1 MKKLEGEVEE
11 EKTWEGEEKRKRR
24 LEEEKQEGEERNQ
37 KEEEELR
44 DWKQEGE
51 EEEEKQA
58 QQEGVWAELP
68 APMSQRQCR
77 QEVQRV
83 RAAPAARRRGK
94 TDSSTHTAER
104 SVTGWILTGIISRLG
119 TCGGGTSDPAT
130 CGRSSGGEP
139 GEAGVWGSASE
150 LSSQG
155 RLGSRL
161 NHWPCFSAMA
171 LTLSSGRWPS
181 GGSSCEWLSQLWS
194 AACVRSPPPQPL
206 PGDPGPSSPPDLAL
220 LRRRRRILAVR
231 RWSST
236 SGLILRGLPR
246 PLGWHMREAVLG
258 SSSGE
263 KGAWVAEGEAG
274 LGLTATGVS
283 STLGSLL
290 RKVTGTSAIRTSP
303 EAEGRKARGRVFQNI
318 LENRKTAMVLNLLL
332 TQQLFRSL
340 HEDTPQVR

>member
-1 MKKLEGEVEE
+1 
-11 EKTWEGEEKRKRR
+11 
-24 LEEEKQEGEERNQ
+24 
-37 KEEEELR
+37 
-44 DWKQEGE
+44 
-51 EEEEKQA
+51 
-58 QQEGVWAELP
+58 
-68 APMSQRQCR
+68 MSLD
-77 QEVQRV
+77 
-83 RAAPAARRRGK
+83 GF
-94 TDSSTHTAER
+94 
-104 SVTGWILTGIISRLG
+104 ISRLC
-119 TCGGGTSDPAT
+119 TCDGGLRAGGGETAAAGAAPAT

-194 AACVRSPPPQPL
+194 AACVRSPLQPL

-246 PLGWHMREAVLG
+246 PLGWHMRDAVLG

-263 KGAWVAEGEAG
+263 KGAWAAEGEAG
-274 LGLTATGVS
+274 GGLTASGVS

-303 EAEGRKARGRVFQNI
+303 EAEGRKTRGRVLQKI
-318 LENRKTAMVLNLLL
+318 LQERKNWHLVECVAHPAALQVP
-332 TQQLFRSL
+332 
-340 HEDTPQVR
+340 PQGHHPGEVAPSICGGIGLVPTTWLSWNETTEAAFCGKTLGAVEKEKTV